1 MRSLSLTCHASTPSP
16 FVRSLSVSVG
26 NSDRQLSLR
35 YTLEGEIAR
44 LRIPSARAPAR
55 VDELWRHT
63 CFEAFVKSQG
73 SAEYLELN
81 FAPSGEWAAYQF
93 SDYRAGMSPATSISA
108 PAISGARTPSHLE
121 LSASVNIPSV
131 RSGHARLALCAVVED
146 DEGRV
151 SYWALAHPHGRP
163 DFHHEDGFVL
173 DY

>member
-1 MRSLSLTCHASTPSP
+1 MRSLPLTCHESTPSP

-26 NSDRQLSLR
+26 DSEGRLSLR

-44 LRIPSARAPAR
+44 LRIPSARTPAR
-55 VDELWRHT
+55 VDDLWRHT
-63 CFEAFVKSQG
+63 CFEAFVNSPG
-73 SAEYLELN
+73 SAGYLELN

-93 SDYRAGMSPATSISA
+93 SEYRAGMSPATSIAA
-108 PAISGARTPSHLE
+108 PAISCARTPSHLE
-121 LSASVNIPSV
+121 VSVSVNIPSV

-146 DEGRV
+146 DEGRA

-163 DFHHEDGFVL
+163 DFHHQDGFVL